1 MTKIITFHK
10 KAALYQL
17 SGEENIKKCLVY
29 KTYNPSVGGSNPVS
43 IKKPLAIPVVITSS
57 TRGGRKHFLNE
68 NYRETCLTKT
78 IAKLALGIGI
88 FSGDS
93 VFVFIQ
99 GGTYNLLSVKVFTI
113 EK

>member
-68 NYRETCLTKT
+68 NYRETCPWYWNILRGLCFRLYPGGN
-78 IAKLALGIGI
+78 IQ
-88 FSGDS
+88 
-93 VFVFIQ
+93 FIECESF
-99 GGTYNLLSVKVFTI
+99 Y
-113 EK
+113 